1 MASGKSTI
9 GRRVAE
15 LSGRRFIDLDQVLVE
30 RTGLSISDIFLRH
43 GEPHFRRLEKDA
55 LGELMDGTARE
66 SEPPVISVGG
76 GALLA
81 REVRVGV
88 LDRAIVVTLRAR
100 PEELARRARTG
111 SERPLLA
118 GDDPRERI
126 VALLT
131 ERRSAYLEAHAVLDT
146 DALAVDELA
155 AAALEVW
162 KRDPLVVAAGD
173 RSYRVEIGSGL
184 LDALLQ
190 PLVSGA
196 SRVVVVSNRP
206 VMALHGETLCAA
218 LRRRGVDPVPVVLED
233 GEQYKTNV
241 SLERIWQAAYENGI
255 DRTAVVV
262 ALGGGVVTDTAGF
275 AAACWMRGVRWVALP
290 TTLLAMV
297 DASVGG
303 KTAVDFHAAKNC
315 VGAFWQPSGVLC
327 DVALESTEPE
337 RCYTSALAEVV
348 KTALIGDPELFTLL
362 ERSRDAV
369 RARDRDVIE
378 ELVRRSVRVKARVVS
393 LDEREDGLR
402 AVLNLG
408 HTLGHALESAAD
420 YTGLTHG
427 EAVSLGLVLALR
439 IGERLKRT
447 PAALRAGATQL
458 LRDLGLPV
466 DAGPERVRAAVAL
479 VGHDKKRTRD
489 ELSFIVATDVGSV
502 EAVRLPLEELRA
514 LALAAA

>member
-1 MASGKSTI
+1 
-9 GRRVAE
+9 
-15 LSGRRFIDLDQVLVE
+15 
-30 RTGLSISDIFLRH
+30 
-43 GEPHFRRLEKDA
+43 
-55 LGELMDGTARE
+55 
-66 SEPPVISVGG
+66 
-76 GALLA
+76 
-81 REVRVGV
+81 
-88 LDRAIVVTLRAR
+88 
-100 PEELARRARTG
+100 
-111 SERPLLA
+111 
-118 GDDPRERI
+118 
-126 VALLT
+126 
-131 ERRSAYLEAHAVLDT
+131 
-146 DALAVDELA
+146 
-155 AAALEVW
+155 
-162 KRDPLVVAAGD
+162 
-173 RSYRVEIGSGL
+173 
-184 LDALLQ
+184 
-190 PLVSGA
+190 
-196 SRVVVVSNRP
+196 
-206 VMALHGETLCAA
+206 
-218 LRRRGVDPVPVVLED
+218 VLED